1 MVGIRDVFPPKPS
14 FTEQNLGSQ
23 AGKVFDFPVFLPTKT
38 ILTNGH

>member
-23 AGKVFDFPVFLPTKT
+23 AGKVEDYNLFPLKKY
-38 ILTNGH
+38 